1 MISNSAEIDESLYSR
16 QLYVMGH
23 EAQKRMGLSSV
34 LIIGLNGLGV
44 EVAKNVILAGVK
56 SVALYDAKEVTY
68 TDLSSQFYLTENDI
82 GKNRALVSGPKLA
95 ELNPYVQVY
104 ILDELNTSEFKDKFT
119 VVVLIDVVASKRVEL
134 ADKCHNLG
142 VSVVCGDT
150 YGVFCNIF
158 CDFGESFIVND
169 VDGEP
174 AFSSMIASVTND
186 TRALVTVLEDTRHNL
201 VTGDIVCL
209 TDVKGMELLNNQQF
223 TVDVI
228 DPYSFTINYDTTSL
242 GAYSSSGYVNQI
254 KQPNTISF
262 QSYSQSITSP
272 GEIFVDFSKM
282 HLVHYLHIAFQAL
295 DSFHEDYGYL
305 PESGNIIHAE
315 EVVKRAMAL
324 KPELFELDDNKLSEE
339 ELKYE
344 RDKLDTVKKIVL
356 RLALCSRGQ
365 CGPINAYLGGILGQ
379 EVLKACSGK
388 FMPIKQWFYFDA
400 IEALSDDILSVDEV
414 TPLNCRYDGQI
425 MIFGRKMQSILSTLN
440 MFLVG
445 AGAIGCEMI
454 KNWAMMGVSCS
465 NVEAL
470 EAIHPSSNGR
480 RGVIHTTDMDKIEKS
495 NLSRQFLF
503 RNSDINHPKSTT
515 AIRAVKVMNPQLN
528 GIAHEDKV
536 AIETESIFNDDFY
549 ESLDYVCTALDNVEA
564 RLYIDQKCLFYHK
577 PMLESGTLG
586 AKGHTQ
592 VVAPFKTE
600 NYGATRDPP
609 EKSIPSCTLKFFPN
623 QIEHTL
629 QWARDWFEEV
639 YGMGPN
645 DANQYLATPDYA
657 INNSLAVQQN
667 MRLETLTRIK
677 SVLVDDRP
685 TSIEDCI
692 AWSRNVFEDLFA
704 NKVKQLLHSFSPDYK
719 TKDGLPFWS
728 GAKKAPSPIEFNP
741 YDELH
746 VEFILTSANLRASLY
761 GISPCLHA
769 NQVASIAAT
778 VKVEKFQPKDGIKIA
793 TTEEEAKAESISSL
807 PVDID
812 QQCSDILRNLPHPSQ
827 LVNFKVTPVEFDKDI
842 DEQMRVVAAASNL
855 RAVNYGIIIAD
866 LYKSRGIAGKITP
879 AIATTTA
886 MVSAAICLELY
897 KLIQDKPIEQL
908 RNTFTNLA
916 LPLFTSCEP
925 DPPKYTK
932 SIIKGKEWKWT
943 QWDRIDVSD
952 PSLTI
957 DGLCELLE
965 NDYGVELSML
975 SCGVTILF
983 SDFMERKK
991 MAERRKMT
999 LKAVVEAVTKKMIPV
1014 EQKYVIFEIIVTDR
1028 DTQDEVEIP
1037 YLRYKLF

>member
-1 MISNSAEIDESLYSR
+1 MKNSTVEIDESLYSR

-23 EAQKRMGLSSV
+23 EAQKRMALSSV
-34 LIIGLNGLGV
+34 LIIGLNGLGI

-56 SVALYDAKEVTY
+56 SVAVYDTKEVTY
-68 TDLSSQFYLTENDI
+68 SDLSSQFYLTENDI
-82 GKNRALVSGPKLA
+82 GKNRALISAPKLA

-104 ILDELNTSEFKDKFT
+104 ILDDLNPLEFKDKFT
-119 VVVLIDVVASKRVEL
+119 VVVLIDMVASKRKEL
-134 ADKCHNLG
+134 ADKCHDVG
-142 VSVVCGDT
+142 VSVICGDAF
-150 YGVFCNIF
+150 GVFCNIF

-186 TRALVTVLEDTRHNL
+186 IRAVVTVLDDTRHNL
-201 VTGDIVCL
+201 VSGDVICL
-209 TDVKGMELLNNQQF
+209 TDVKGMEVMNNQQF
-223 TVDVI
+223 TVEVI
-228 DPYSFTINYDTTSL
+228 DPYSFTINYDTTSV

-254 KQPNTISF
+254 KQPKTISF
-262 QSYSQSITSP
+262 QSYSQSIASP
-272 GEIFVDFSKM
+272 GEISVDFSKM
-282 HLVHYLHIAFQAL
+282 HLVDYLHLAFQAL
-295 DSFHEDYGYL
+295 DSFNEDYGYL
-305 PESGNIIHAE
+305 PESGNMRHAD
-315 EVVKRAMAL
+315 EVVKRTVAL
-324 KPELFELDDNKLSEE
+324 KPDFFNFDVKISVEE
-339 ELKYE
+339 TKYE
-344 RDKLDTVKKIVL
+344 REKIETVKKMIV

-365 CGPINAYLGGILGQ
+365 CGPICAYLGGILGQ

-400 IEALSDDILSVDEV
+400 IEALSDEILSVDEV
-414 TPLNCRYDGQI
+414 TPMNCRYDGQI
-425 MIFGRKMQSILSTLN
+425 MIFGKKMQSILSTLN

-454 KNWAMMGVSCS
+454 KNWAMMGVSC
-465 NVEAL
+465 NNNNADAL
-470 EAIHPSSNGR
+470 DAIYPVNRS
-480 RGVIHTTDMDKIEKS
+480 GVIHMTDMDKIEKS

-515 AIRAVKVMNPQLN
+515 AIRAVKAMNSQLN

-549 ESLDYVCTALDNVEA
+549 ENLDYICTALDNVEA
-564 RLYIDQKCLFYHK
+564 RLYIDQKCLFYQK

-592 VVAPFKTE
+592 VVAPFLTE

-609 EKSIPSCTLKFFPN
+609 EKSIPVCTLKFFPN

-639 YGMGPN
+639 YGIGPN

-657 INNSLAVQQN
+657 TTNSLAVQQN

-677 SVLVDDRP
+677 SILVDDRP
-685 TSIEDCI
+685 NCIEDCI
-692 AWSRNVFEDLFA
+692 VWSRNVFEDLFA
-704 NKVKQLLHSFSPDYK
+704 NKVKQLLHSFEPDYK

-728 GAKKAPSPIEFNP
+728 GAKKAPKPIEFNP
-741 YDELH
+741 NDELH
-746 VEFILTSANLRASLY
+746 AEFILTSANLRASLY
-761 GISPCLHA
+761 GITSSLSA
-769 NQVASIAAT
+769 NQAASIAAN
-778 VKVEKFQPKDGIKIA
+778 VIVEKFKPKDGIKIA
-793 TTEEEAKAESISSL
+793 TTEEEAKAEAISSL
-807 PVDID
+807 PIDID
-812 QQCSDILRNLPHPSQ
+812 QQCADILRDLPHPSQ
-827 LVNFKVTPVEFDKDI
+827 LMNFKVTPVEFDKDI

-855 RAVNYGIIIAD
+855 RAVNYDIVTAD

-897 KLIQDKPIEQL
+897 KLIQKKPIDQL

-943 QWDRIDVSD
+943 QWDRIDVSN

-983 SDFMERKK
+983 SDFMDRKK

-999 LKAVVEAVTKKMIPV
+999 LKAVVELVTKKEIHAQ
-1014 EQKYVIFEIIVTDR
+1014 QKYMIFEIIVTDCE
-1028 DTQDEVEIP
+1028 TQEEVEIP